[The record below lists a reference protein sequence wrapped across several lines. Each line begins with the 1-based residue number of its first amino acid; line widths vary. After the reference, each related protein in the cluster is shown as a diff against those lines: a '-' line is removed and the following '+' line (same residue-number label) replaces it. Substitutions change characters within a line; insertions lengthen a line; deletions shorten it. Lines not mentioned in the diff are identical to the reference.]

1 MSLSQDVILAAS
13 ARSQQEYY
21 GKKKARAKAAKR
33 KRAPKGTG
41 TCLTAPWNRLTPES
55 EMRLVV
61 CDSIRLRLWE
71 LENQEWEAR
80 YGRAVSCT

>member
-1 MSLSQDVILAAS
+1 MSLAQDVILAAS

-21 GKKKARAKAAKR
+21 GKKKARAKAAAKR

-41 TCLTAPWNRLTPES
+41 TCLTAPWNRLVDES

-71 LENQEWEAR
+71 LENQEWEAM
-80 YGRAVSCT
+80 YG